1 MSWRIVVVKRNA
13 KLSYKGNYLI
23 IRNEEVQMI
32 HLSEIHTLIIE
43 STAVSITSFLL
54 CELMNQKVKVIFCDE
69 KRNPCCELV
78 SYYGSH
84 DTSRKIKNQTEL
96 MKKLLDDFK
105 NKADYVLELEE
116 SLGQIQ
122 KMIFQELNEYEAL
135 LTAKNDL
142 SFQSIL
148 KFMKIKPE
156 ISRTDSFLEK
166 AFAAIDLLKE
176 IPQLKFSIILGARSY
191 FDEEHF
197 NELIKYIN
205 YNKQMVLLIDQI
217 NEISIKREGVI
228 QLQVDEFFEE
238 FLIE

>member
-1 MSWRIVVVKRNA
+1 MKIISK
-13 KLSYKGNYLI
+13 YLETPI
-23 IRNEEVQMI
+23 CLNEEK
-32 HLSEIHTLIIE
+32 LY
-43 STAVSITSFLL
+43 SI
-54 CELMNQKVKVIFCDE
+54 Q
-69 KRNPCCELV
+69 
-78 SYYGSH
+78 
-84 DTSRKIKNQTEL
+84 IKNKRQFNHFVHSIISYFFADSISTDLMFWQDHEKINVSDCCLFISDIASFDPQDTKIQSLL

-217 NEISIKREGVI
+217 DEISIKREGVI